1 MTPAAPRAS
10 YLGALRN
17 RGFNTKYH
25 GAVLTNT
32 VHGPTMVPAYS
43 DDSSILG
50 VGFAQAA
57 PGGEGSIF
65 ARRTPDEDNG
75 KEATSLGVRGGAAWC
90 PTNNKFYS
98 GIEENGT
105 ARAVKI
111 DPLLD
116 FSAELIGGFSP
127 TGNGGRALYH
137 VANDEIWLQAGGGGF
152 GFIRIAPADD
162 SLTTVTCATPT
173 DFTYKTGSGNIYFTT
188 AGAVVKLDSAG
199 ASTTLFTQ
207 AIFEAALG
215 SAVTAFG
222 CGPIEYVDSL
232 NVVVFA
238 ITYTFD
244 PGGGVQTF
252 SNFWQL
258 DSADTP
264 TPFDTATTAS
274 MAGMIYYTSQF
285 DRLIIQRSTLLSY
298 DPATFPASPV
308 LLTGDTMSAAK
319 GCFAMNVNKVALPV
333 LTGGSYTV
341 KFYEAGDL

>member
-17 RGFNTKYH
+17 RGFNTKFH
-25 GAVLTNT
+25 GAVLVNT
-32 VHGPTMVPAYS
+32 VHGPGQVPAYS
-43 DDSSILG
+43 DDSDILG

-57 PGGEGSIF
+57 AGGEGSIF
-65 ARRTPDEDNG
+65 ARRTPDEDDG

-98 GIEENGT
+98 GIDENGT

-116 FSAELIGGFSP
+116 FSAELITGFSP

-188 AGAVVKLDSAG
+188 SGAVVKLTAG
-199 ASTTLFTQ
+199 GVSTTLYTQ
-207 AIFEAALG
+207 TDLETALG
-215 SAVTAFG
+215 MSVSSFAV
-222 CGPIEYVDSL
+222 GPIEYVDSL
-232 NVVVFA
+232 NVTVFA
-238 ITYTFD
+238 ITYTV
-244 PGGGVQTF
+244 GGPTF
-252 SNFWQL
+252 SAYLQIDASDVITTFAT
-258 DSADTP
+258 ADTNP
-264 TPFDTATTAS
+264 IP
-274 MAGMIYYTSQF
+274 GMIYYTSQF
-285 DRLIIQRSTLLSY
+285 DRLIIQTTVLRSY

-333 LTGGSYTV
+333 LAGGSYTV